1 MALDQADLDQPTSDP
16 ASDAAAAEE
25 AAMSEPNATASGA
38 AASGNQSA
46 TVAEGANI
54 AEVNMPTEG
63 ANTTGSAGAAAVADA
78 TAGNTQTWCGHAH
91 RLHCAAQKLAGPGAC
106 LECIGGHKA
115 ELMAAGCGFF
125 EDGRAFCEGIPCEE
139 VIPAKCAVEKAK
151 GEAACHACTEQY
163 AGCTEEQARAY
174 CGLAS
179 SMLD

>member
-1 MALDQADLDQPTSDP
+1 ME
-16 ASDAAAAEE
+16 AAAAARP
-25 AAMSEPNATASGA
+25 AAAAAGPNATAAAPDPSAAGA
-38 AASGNQSA
+38 AAGGNRSA
-46 TVAEGANI
+46 AAAGGAN
-54 AEVNMPTEG
+54 AT
-63 ANTTGSAGAAAVADA
+63 GAAAVADA

-91 RLHCAAQKLAGPGAC
+91 RLHCAAQRLAGPAGC
-106 LECIGGHKA
+106 LACIGGHKA

-125 EDGRAFCEGIPCEE
+125 EDGKAFCEDIPCEE
-139 VIPAKCAVEKAK
+139 VIPGKCAVEKAK